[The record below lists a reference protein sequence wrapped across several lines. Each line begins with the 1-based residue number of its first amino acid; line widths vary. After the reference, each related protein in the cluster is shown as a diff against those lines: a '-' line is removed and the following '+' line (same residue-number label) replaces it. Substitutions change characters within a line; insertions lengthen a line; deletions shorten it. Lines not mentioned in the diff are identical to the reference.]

1 MMKRTL
7 TERFADYLSDVISYY
22 KENKSLRNFSDI
34 AKKHRIT
41 SITQELFYE
50 YKLNDYPENK
60 KPSIEL
66 CDEILSQIRLRREP
80 QNKKVYNKGEIIVWE
95 ADNKERS
102 IAYFGEK
109 DWAWFIL
116 NYRFRSDERDRIW
129 IYDGVHPCVDNGEY
143 RRVRPTSKDYE
154 RFIEALA
161 RSLNFRIQEDVSKND
176 IDYGK

>member
-1 MMKRTL
+1 MMKKTL

-22 KENKSLRNFSDI
+22 KKHKSLRNFSDI

-80 QNKKVYNKGEIIVWE
+80 QNKKVYDKGEVIVWE

-116 NYRFRSDERDRIW
+116 NYRFRPDERNRIW
-129 IYDGVHPCVDNGEY
+129 DYDSVHPYVVNGTFK
-143 RRVRPTSKDYE
+143 RVRPTTKDYE

-161 RSLNFRIQEDVSKND
+161 GELDFIKQKIAEK
-176 IDYGK
+176 IDNEYGK